1 MLFDLLALD
10 LYSVLR
16 ARSLR
21 AALVREELE
30 EVSVQAHGVLA
41 DERAFFVLQAL
52 LEEDGEARKS
62 VESLGAEVRH
72 LAACHHGVGE
82 IQGSWRC
89 LVLGLRAKLCSQCVG
104 TTLTHVQRLSC
115 LGALASCRAMQANAS
130 TCTQLD

>member
-10 LYSVLR
+10 LDSVLR

-52 LEEDGEARKS
+52 FEEDCEAR
-62 VESLGAEVRH
+62 ESIEPLGAEISH
-72 LAACHHGVGE
+72 LT
-82 IQGSWRC
+82 S
-89 LVLGLRAKLCSQCVG
+89 S
-104 TTLTHVQRLSC
+104 
-115 LGALASCRAMQANAS
+115 
-130 TCTQLD
+130 DD